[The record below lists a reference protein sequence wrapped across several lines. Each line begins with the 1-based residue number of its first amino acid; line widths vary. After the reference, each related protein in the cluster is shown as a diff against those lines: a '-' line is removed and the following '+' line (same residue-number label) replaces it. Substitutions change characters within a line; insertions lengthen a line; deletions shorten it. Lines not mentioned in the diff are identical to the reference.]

1 MEYHR
6 ILLPMEVLVKNARVA
21 VVVGLIGIAVA
32 AIHAQEA
39 PEVMLKAGD
48 PAPPFSLV
56 GTDGKTHSLADLKG
70 RAVVIAWFPMAFT
83 PGCTAECKS
92 MAEAGD
98 QIRQYDVAYFAASV
112 DTPEKNK
119 AFAESLGVDFP
130 ILSDPGKSVAKA
142 YGVVTPE
149 RQVAQRW
156 TFYIGPDGKILAVDR
171 KVQAKTAAQDIVAKL
186 GELGV
191 AKKTS

>member
-1 MEYHR
+1 
-6 ILLPMEVLVKNARVA
+6 